1 MAVGGSPRG
10 VVAHAR
16 THDSSKTRLPCFK
29 PPSRGTPLLFPGRER
44 GRTQLL
50 EHPDTPSG
58 DLPPPSL
65 DLDARDDVQPIDEG
79 GAAGRTDMS
88 SWTTVPAML
97 FLCFV
102 SIRLL
107 DLAADSGNLPDHHPH
122 HPHLCSTLP

>member
-1 MAVGGSPRG
+1 MLQTTIARNPSLVSWPREG
-10 VVAHAR
+10 AHTA
-16 THDSSKTRLPCFK
+16 
-29 PPSRGTPLLFPGRER
+29 G
-44 GRTQLL
+44 LL

-88 SWTTVPAML
+88 SWTTAPAML
-97 FLCFV
+97 FCFV